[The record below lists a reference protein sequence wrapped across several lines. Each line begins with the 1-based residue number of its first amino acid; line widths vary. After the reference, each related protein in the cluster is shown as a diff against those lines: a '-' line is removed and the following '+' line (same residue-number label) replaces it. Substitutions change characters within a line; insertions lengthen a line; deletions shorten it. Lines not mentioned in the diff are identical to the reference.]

1 MDFVKELDETMS
13 KIKYGWADTRG
24 YTYPD
29 LTGDFAKDY
38 CLQTPDELLKSQYG
52 VCWDQVELERKILTD
67 AKIKTSAYNIIH
79 YSEDI
84 NPKMRTHTFLL
95 FDYGNKV
102 YWYEHAWEKH
112 AGTHQFNSTDDA
124 ITAIKKIFVKDE
136 LGNKCD
142 DDYIVIYEYSTPKPH
157 LTPSEFYEHCESSP
171 KYLLNSQQ

>member
-142 DDYIVIYEYSTPKPH
+142 DDYIVIYEYPTPKPH
-157 LTPSEFYEHCESSP
+157 LTLSEFYEHCESSP

>member
-38 CLQTPDELLKSQYG
+38 CLQAPDELLKSQYG

-142 DDYIVIYEYSTPKPH
+142 DDYIVIYEYPTPKPH
-157 LTPSEFYEHCESSP
+157 LTLSEFYEHCESSP
-171 KYLLNSQQ
+171 KYLPNSQQ

>member
-112 AGTHQFNSTDDA
+112 AGTHQFSSTDDA
-124 ITAIKKIFVKDE
+124 IAAIKKIFIKDE
-136 LGNKCD
+136 LGNRCD
-142 DDYIVIYEYSTPKPH
+142 DDYIVIYEYPTPKPH
-157 LTPSEFYEHCESSP
+157 LTLSKFYEHCESSP
-171 KYLLNSQQ
+171 KYLPNSQQ

>member
-95 FDYGNKV
+95 FDYDNKV

-112 AGTHQFNSTDDA
+112 AGTHQFSSTDDA
-124 ITAIKKIFVKDE
+124 IAAIKKIFIKDE
-136 LGNKCD
+136 LSNRCD
-142 DDYIVIYEYSTPKPH
+142 DDYIVIYEYPTPKPH
-157 LTPSEFYEHCESSP
+157 LTLSEFYEHCESSP

>member
-136 LGNKCD
+136 LGDKCD
-142 DDYIVIYEYSTPKPH
+142 DDYIVIYEYPTPKPH
-157 LTPSEFYEHCESSP
+157 LTLSEFYEHCESSP
-171 KYLLNSQQ
+171 KYLLNGQQ

>member
-136 LGNKCD
+136 LGNRYD
-142 DDYIVIYEYSTPKPH
+142 DDYIVIYEYPTPKPH
-157 LTPSEFYEHCESSP
+157 LTLSEFYEHCESSP
-171 KYLLNSQQ
+171 KYLPNSQQ

>member
-1 MDFVKELDETMS
+1 MS

-136 LGNKCD
+136 LGNRYD
-142 DDYIVIYEYSTPKPH
+142 DDYIVIYEYPTPKPH
-157 LTPSEFYEHCESSP
+157 LTLSEFYEHCESSP
-171 KYLLNSQQ
+171 KYLPNSQQ

>member
-95 FDYGNKV
+95 FDYGDKV

-142 DDYIVIYEYSTPKPH
+142 DDYIVIYEYPTPKPH
-157 LTPSEFYEHCESSP
+157 LTLSEFYEHCESSP
-171 KYLLNSQQ
+171 KYLPNSQQ